1 MLFRQIW
8 TSSTVISLVK
18 TEIKP
23 EVNLYFKIVLIT
35 IDVKRP
41 EKAEKAPIILLIC
54 KEIFLATEKPLPF
67 EAGIYSFRFKCEEK
81 PLNSLHRHIHD
92 F

>member
-1 MLFRQIW
+1 MLFRQIC
-8 TSSTVISLVK
+8 TNSTVCSLVK

-41 EKAEKAPIILLIC
+41 EKAEKAPITLHIY
-54 KEIFLATEKPLPF
+54 KEIFLATENH
-67 EAGIYSFRFKCEEK
+67 YSLKQEYTVFRFKC
-81 PLNSLHRHIHD
+81 
-92 F
+92 